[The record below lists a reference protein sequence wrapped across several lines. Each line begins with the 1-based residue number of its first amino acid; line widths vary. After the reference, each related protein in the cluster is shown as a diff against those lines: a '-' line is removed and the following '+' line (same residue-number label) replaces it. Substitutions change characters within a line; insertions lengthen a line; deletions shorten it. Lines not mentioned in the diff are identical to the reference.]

1 MIKINNLELQE
12 ISCSYTDSI
21 LRIVADIQN
30 ITLQELESYFSFNT
44 DATIEQYVNDTL
56 INKWYYKEFQSIG
69 YEKTETGW
77 HINLTLQASVIAS
90 DDLTDLYNLL
100 QEKEDALIEIASLID
115 TSDTQTDKLNQAITA
130 VNTRIDEL
138 NNVLLKRINELQQM
152 TYNLSNSQTRL
163 TTRVTNLELNQ
174 GGR

>member
-12 ISCSYTDSI
+12 ISCSYTDST

-44 DATIEQYVNDTL
+44 DATIEQYANDTL

-77 HINLTLQASVIAS
+77 HINLTLEAYTIAQ
-90 DDLTDLYNLL
+90 DNITDIYNLL
-100 QEKEDALIEIASLID
+100 QEKEDALLEIASLID
-115 TSDTQTDKLNQAITA
+115 TSDTQTNKINEAIEN
-130 VNTRIDEL
+130 VNKQIEEL
-138 NNVLLKRINELQQM
+138 KNSMLKRFNELQQ
-152 TYNLSNSQTRL
+152 TVYNLSNSQTRL